1 MGLTFAGGSV
11 ILKVGRSEREEVR
24 RMVLFKRTIRMGAK
38 GQITLPQEVRQD
50 LGLKRGDFINIYKLE
65 DNLYVL
71 ERLTPLRELSRSI
84 AAEAAAE
91 GYSEEEIRE
100 SADRVKEELL
110 REVYRTYPTMGTH

>member
-1 MGLTFAGGSV
+1 
-11 ILKVGRSEREEVR
+11 
-24 RMVLFKRTIRMGAK
+24 MVLFKRTIRMGAK

>member
-1 MGLTFAGGSV
+1 MA
-11 ILKVGRSEREEVR
+11 
-24 RMVLFKRTIRMGAK
+24 LFKRTIRMGAK
-38 GQITLPQEVRQD
+38 GQITLPQEVRRD
-50 LGLKRGDFINIYKLE
+50 LELKRGDFINLYKLE

-71 ERLTPLRELSRSI
+71 ERMSPLRELSRSI

-100 SADRVKEELL
+100 TADRVKEELL